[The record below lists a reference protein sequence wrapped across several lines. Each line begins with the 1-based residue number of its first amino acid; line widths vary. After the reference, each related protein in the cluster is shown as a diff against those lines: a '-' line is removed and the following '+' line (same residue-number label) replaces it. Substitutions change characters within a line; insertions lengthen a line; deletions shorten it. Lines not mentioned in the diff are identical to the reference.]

1 MNDNISEEVSIE
13 EVHQVQLELLK
24 KIAKSCD
31 EQGLTDFLCWGT
43 LIGAIRH
50 NGFIPWDDDVDIV
63 MLRPDYEKLIAYFKD
78 HEESLAPIR
87 LLHYSTS
94 REYIYPIARV
104 CDTRYRLV
112 CDYEPDYG
120 LGIFVDIY
128 PLDGWG
134 STEEDVE
141 RYFRLFHAFRRDHWY
156 ASKKHFPAFQGA
168 KGRVLY
174 KWLLYRRARLLGTN
188 RISRIWDEKAK
199 RLPIKDAAYVGNL
212 NWAMNVRERIHK
224 SDLVPIRHRFEE
236 TEFTIPQGY
245 DRILRNYYGDYMQF
259 PPEEERIGHHFYKVY
274 RKVTR

>member
-13 EVHQVQLELLK
+13 EIHQVQLELLK
-24 KIAKSCD
+24 KIAKICD
-31 EQGLTDFLCWGT
+31 EQSLTYFLCWGT

-78 HEESLAPIR
+78 HEESLSPIR

-134 STEEDVE
+134 NTKEDASK
-141 RYFRLFHAFRRDHWY
+141 YFKMFHSYRRDHNY
-156 ASKKHFPAFQGA
+156 AMKDHFPSFKGA
-168 KGRVLY
+168 KWRAIY
-174 KWLLYRRARLLGTN
+174 KWPLYRRARLLGTN
-188 RISRIWDEKAK
+188 RISRNWDKRAMQLSPEEAK
-199 RLPIKDAAYVGNL
+199 YVGNL
-212 NWAMNVRERIHK
+212 NWAIEERERIK
-224 SDLVPIRHRFEE
+224 KTDLRPIKHRFEDA
-236 TEFTIPQGY
+236 EFTIPYGY
-245 DRILRNYYGDYMQF
+245 DRILRNYYGDYMRF
-259 PPEEERIGHHFYKVY
+259 PPEEEQIGHHLYTVFRVK
-274 RKVTR
+274 